1 MITEIEKLKRI
12 KDLRVLLNDD
22 TVDIDE
28 IRAYSIQLE
37 TLLPEPTKT
46 LYVDADSLQFYIAY
60 SPTNVNT
67 VTPIEGGT
75 FIGKQIDNTEELLQ
89 KAFLSIVDDVV
100 AACRLESL
108 KGNMVRFKDYK
119 LVFTPS
125 TNFRYD
131 IYPKYK
137 FKRLDKEQSEDLI
150 KLKKWTKSIGLV
162 VEGVEADDVVAHYG
176 RRGHPIASGD
186 KDVIYGVE
194 GSNYFY
200 HSAHRKVV
208 HTTKEDADLFVL
220 LQTLAGDSGDDI
232 EGIKGIGLKIEK
244 DKDIDGIS
252 VIKAP
257 KAFKLL
263 SDKPTFKDVI
273 NAYENHIICIHCL
286 QQPRALAVTMDK
298 VKDLECDG
306 DITGTCN
313 KCKTTRI
320 FYRYTKEDAIL
331 ARQLVGL
338 DQWKGFRRGLKLFK
352 GDKKC

>member
-1 MITEIEKLKRI
+1 MSINKQQRI
-12 KDLRVLLNDD
+12 IDLRAILNNPDSAAD
-22 TVDIDE
+22 KDAVVK
-28 IRAYSIQLE
+28 QLE
-37 TLLPEPTKT
+37 NFLPKPTKT
-46 LYVDADSLQFYIAY
+46 LYIDADSLVFYTAL
-60 SPTNVNT
+60 SPRNVTNVKS
-67 VTPIEGGT
+67 IEGGT
-75 FIGKQIDNTEELLQ
+75 FIGIPVKEDYEYLQ
-89 KAFLSIVDDVV
+89 VAFYSLVDTVV

-108 KGNMVRFKDYK
+108 KGNMIRFKDYK

-137 FKRLDKEQSEDLI
+137 IKRLDKERTDELI
-150 KLKKWTKSIGLV
+150 YLRNWSKSIGLI

-232 EGIKGIGLKIEK
+232 PGLEGIGLKIEK
-244 DKDIDGIS
+244 G

-257 KAFKLL
+257 RAMKLL
-263 SDKPTFKDVI
+263 SDKPCFNDVI
-273 NAYENHIICIHCL
+273 EAYISKG
-286 QQPRALAVTMDK
+286 R
-298 VKDLECDG
+298 
-306 DITGTCN
+306 
-313 KCKTTRI
+313 
-320 FYRYTKEDAIL
+320 TKEDAIL
-331 ARQLVGL
+331 TRRLVGM
-338 DQWKGFRRGLKLFK
+338 DQWKGFRRGLKLWK
-352 GDKKC
+352 SK